1 METRN
6 GDDEQKSC
14 HQDNENLT
22 PETNANNDEPLIVS
36 PPTIV
41 RTHVSTPPHR
51 QNLIGRQVRNGLDI
65 VPSAENPYARELHKK
80 KKKRKNRFLYSRRK
94 KSRKGKRI
102 IKDAPHQQFHPV
114 VDSPKITDDNINE
127 FYNDVD
133 INVLLLEE
141 HLERESKETLEI
153 IDNLYD
159 SYCVSTYGQH
169 NKESNKYVLLH
180 MNDLVQTLSSNVVCA
195 KCGSKLSETNF
206 QATSFGLAS
215 YFKYTCPNKSCGHKF
230 SVRPR
235 TTVHAESSQHCIR
248 IPDLELNIRAV
259 LAAQQL

>member
-1 METRN
+1 MPV
-6 GDDEQKSC
+6 SC
-14 HQDNENLT
+14 T
-22 PETNANNDEPLIVS
+22 
-36 PPTIV
+36 
-41 RTHVSTPPHR
+41 
-51 QNLIGRQVRNGLDI
+51 
-65 VPSAENPYARELHKK
+65 
-80 KKKRKNRFLYSRRK
+80 KKRKKGRIDVYTHVE
-94 KSRKGKRI
+94 KSCKGKRI

-206 QATSFGLAS
+206 QATSFWFGILLQ
-215 YFKYTCPNKSCGHKF
+215 
-230 SVRPR
+230 
-235 TTVHAESSQHCIR
+235 VHLSE
-248 IPDLELNIRAV
+248 
-259 LAAQQL
+259 

>member
-1 METRN
+1 M
-6 GDDEQKSC
+6 
-14 HQDNENLT
+14 
-22 PETNANNDEPLIVS
+22 
-36 PPTIV
+36 
-41 RTHVSTPPHR
+41 
-51 QNLIGRQVRNGLDI
+51 DI

-80 KKKRKNRFLYSRRK
+80 RK
-94 KSRKGKRI
+94 KGRIDVYTHVEKSCKGKRI

-114 VDSPKITDDNINE
+114 VDSPKITDDDINE

-180 MNDLVQTLSSNVVCA
+180 YKEQ
-195 KCGSKLSETNF
+195 
-206 QATSFGLAS
+206 
-215 YFKYTCPNKSCGHKF
+215 
-230 SVRPR
+230 
-235 TTVHAESSQHCIR
+235 
-248 IPDLELNIRAV
+248 
-259 LAAQQL
+259 

>member
-1 METRN
+1 MPV
-6 GDDEQKSC
+6 SC
-14 HQDNENLT
+14 T
-22 PETNANNDEPLIVS
+22 
-36 PPTIV
+36 
-41 RTHVSTPPHR
+41 
-51 QNLIGRQVRNGLDI
+51 
-65 VPSAENPYARELHKK
+65 
-80 KKKRKNRFLYSRRK
+80 KKRKKGRIDVYTHVE
-94 KSRKGKRI
+94 KSCKGKWI

-215 YFKYTCPNKSCGHKF
+215 YFKYTCPSKSCGHKF
-230 SVRPR
+230 SVRSR
-235 TTVHAESSQHCIR
+235 TTVHAESSQHCI
-248 IPDLELNIRAV
+248 
-259 LAAQQL
+259 